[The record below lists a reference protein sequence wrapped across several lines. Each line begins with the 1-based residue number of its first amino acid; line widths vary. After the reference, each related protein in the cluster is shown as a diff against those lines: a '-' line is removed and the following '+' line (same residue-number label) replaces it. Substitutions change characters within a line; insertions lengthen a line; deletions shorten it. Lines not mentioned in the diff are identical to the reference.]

1 MPVSGA
7 RGAVSWKALRA
18 RKGFSLDMCRAKG
31 FSDLQVEGSG
41 VRSKVPVLEKMG
53 YEVESGTGWVGSPGA
68 HVGKGQSGPR
78 VKTRARIRA
87 V

>member
-7 RGAVSWKALRA
+7 RGAVSWKVLRA
-18 RKGFSLDMCRAKG
+18 RKGFSLDMCSAKG

-41 VRSKVPVLEKMG
+41 VSSKVPVLEKMG
-53 YEVESGTGWVGSPGA
+53 YEVERPESGIGWVGSPEA
-68 HVGKGQSGPR
+68 HVGKGQRGPR
-78 VKTRARIRA
+78 VKTRA